1 MYVTQWGASVQRAL
15 PHDFVGT
22 LSYVGSKGTYLLTTS
37 YVNLIDPATGLRPY
51 PAFGQVQWRGNI
63 NNSSYEALVTS
74 LQRSFSHGI
83 LFSANY
89 TYSHEIDQDSAGGGD
104 SDYPQNPAC
113 LPCER
118 ASGDF
123 DVRHVLT
130 ANTVYELP
138 FGQGELGYRN
148 PVLQAHSLAAGV
160 SRI

>member
-1 MYVTQWGASVQRAL
+1 MQRAL

-74 LQRSFSHGI
+74 LQRSFSHGF

-104 SDYPQNPAC
+104 ADYPQNPAC

-138 FGQGELGYRN
+138 FGPGRIGRN
-148 PVLQAHSLAAGV
+148 TACRKLTLLHPVSGK
-160 SRI
+160 SSPR